1 MNFDLSIDN
10 YSQDELRDILNL
22 PIQYT
27 ASDVERNEAIL
38 RNSIL
43 NNRNVNK
50 ETQTKT
56 LLFLSDVRNRLTATV
71 NGFGPSK
78 IIDFINNSFKMKP
91 TAIEDPGEHMVQVRK
106 ESPYLSSSPSEYF
119 PGIINP
125 LKRRTIKRNLN
136 IDSRFRENYS
146 NSLSSN
152 FNVVLPMII
161 NNVFTIQLSSI
172 ELPIS
177 YYVLSSLYGNNFFSL
192 KIDDGD
198 TYLITI
204 PEGNYT
210 NASII
215 AAINTVVADVLTNAG
230 ITVTIT
236 FSVDIDATNNSG
248 TAKTKVTSFPSTTF
262 ELNFQ
267 TDRLGNEDKGIPLPL
282 KFGWLLGFRNG
293 TYVQETSYVSEG
305 IICVSPS
312 RYIYLVVDDFNNNV
326 NNSFYSAFHS
336 SILNKNILARISLQP
351 VASFE
356 TFAQTNLNIVTT
368 PREYFGPV
376 NIKNLNIQLLDEYGR
391 IMDLNFMDF
400 SFCLTLTLR
409 YDI

>member
-10 YSQDELRDILNL
+10 YNQDELRDILNL

-43 NNRNVNK
+43 NNRNINK

-56 LLFLSDVRNRLTATV
+56 LLFLSDVRNRLIASVT
-71 NGFGPSK
+71 GFGASK
-78 IIDFINNSFKMKP
+78 IIDFINNSYKMKP
-91 TAIEDPGEHMVQVRK
+91 TEIENPGEHMVQVRK

-136 IDSRFRENYS
+136 IDSRFRENYT

-152 FNVVLPMII
+152 FNVNLPMII
-161 NNVFTIQLSSI
+161 NNVFTMQLSSI

-177 YYVLSSLYGNNFFSL
+177 YYVLSNLYGNNFFSL
-192 KIDDGD
+192 KVEGGD

-210 NASII
+210 NTTII
-215 AAINTVVADVLTNAG
+215 TAVNDAINNALTGTG
-230 ITVTIT
+230 ITIT
-236 FSVDIDATNNSG
+236 FSVDTNATNDSG
-248 TAKTKVTSFPSTTF
+248 TAKTTVSSLNIF

-267 TDRLGNEDKGIPLPL
+267 TDKFGNEDKGIPLAL
-282 KFGWLLGFRNG
+282 KFGWLLGFRKG
-293 TYVQETSYVSEG
+293 IYYIQETSYVSEG
-305 IICVSPS
+305 IISVTPS

-326 NNSFYSAFHS
+326 NNGFYSAFHS

-356 TFAQTNLNIVTT
+356 KFAQTNLNIVTT
-368 PREYFGPV
+368 PREYF
-376 NIKNLNIQLLDEYGR
+376 
-391 IMDLNFMDF
+391 
-400 SFCLTLTLR
+400 
-409 YDI
+409 

>member
-10 YSQDELRDILNL
+10 YNQDELRDILNL

-56 LLFLSDVRNRLTATV
+56 LLFLSDVRNRLIS
-71 NGFGPSK
+71 NGIGFGPSK
-78 IIDFINNSFKMKP
+78 IIDFINNSYKMKP
-91 TAIEDPGEHMVQVRK
+91 TTIEDPGEHMVQIRK
-106 ESPYLSSSPSEYF
+106 ELPYLSSFPSEYF

-125 LKRRTIKRNLN
+125 LKRRTIKQSLN

-152 FNVVLPMII
+152 YNIVLPIII
-161 NNVFTIQLSSI
+161 NNVFTMQLSSI

-177 YYVLSSLYGNNFFSL
+177 YYVISKLYGNNFFSL
-192 KIDDGD
+192 KIYGED

-210 NASII
+210 NGGII
-215 AAINTVVADVLTNAG
+215 NAINDAVATALLGTG
-230 ITVTIT
+230 ITIT
-236 FSVDIDATNNSG
+236 FSVDIDATNDSG
-248 TAKTKVTSFPSTTF
+248 TAKTNVTSLNAF

-267 TDRLGNEDKGIPLPL
+267 TDRFGNEDKGIPLPL

-293 TYVQETSYVSEG
+293 TYAQETSYVSEG
-305 IICVSPS
+305 IISVSPS

-326 NNSFYSAFHS
+326 NNGFYSAFHS
-336 SILNKNILARISLQP
+336 SLLNKNILARISLQP
-351 VASFE
+351 VTSFE
-356 TFAQTNLNIVTT
+356 RFAQTNLNIVTT

-400 SFCLTLTLR
+400 SFCLTMTIQ

>member
-1 MNFDLSIDN
+1 MNFDLSVDN
-10 YSQDELRDILNL
+10 YNQDELKDILNL
-22 PIQYT
+22 PAQYT
-27 ASDVERNEAIL
+27 TSDIERNESIL

-43 NNRNVNK
+43 NNQNINK

-56 LLFLSDVRNRLTATV
+56 LFFLTDVKNRLIANE

-78 IIDFINNSFKMKP
+78 IIDFINNSYKMK
-91 TAIEDPGEHMVQVRK
+91 TTTIEDPSEHMVQVRK
-106 ESPYLSSSPSEYF
+106 ETPYLSSSPSEYF

-136 IDSRFRENYS
+136 IDSRFRENYN
-146 NSLSSN
+146 NSESSN
-152 FNVVLPMII
+152 FNVNLPTII
-161 NNVFTIQLSSI
+161 NNVFTMQLSSI

-177 YYVLSSLYGNNFFSL
+177 YYVLSNQYGNNFFTI
-192 KIDDGD
+192 KIDGD
-198 TYLITI
+198 VTHLITI

-215 AAINTVVADVLTNAG
+215 KTVNDEINKKTAGKG
-230 ITVTIT
+230 ITVY
-236 FSVDIDATNNSG
+236 FSLDLNDTNDSG
-248 TAKTKVTSFPSTTF
+248 TAKTTATSSNTF
-262 ELNFQ
+262 EINFQ
-267 TDRLGNEDKGIPLPL
+267 TDRFGNEDKGIPLPL
-282 KFGWLLGFRNG
+282 KFGWLLGFRKG
-293 TYVQETSYVSEG
+293 TYLHEKSYVSEG

-326 NNSFYSAFHS
+326 NNGFYSAFHS
-336 SILNKNILARISLQP
+336 SLLNKNILARISLQP

-356 TFAQTNLNIVTT
+356 KFAQSNLNIVTT

>member
-10 YSQDELRDILNL
+10 YNQDELRDILNL

-27 ASDVERNEAIL
+27 ASDVERNEGIL

-50 ETQTKT
+50 EIQTKT
-56 LLFLSDVRNRLTATV
+56 LLFLTDVRNRLISNV

-78 IIDFINNSFKMKP
+78 IIDFINNSYKMKP
-91 TAIEDPGEHMVQVRK
+91 TALEDPGEHMVQVKK
-106 ESPYLSSSPSEYF
+106 ELPYLSSFPSEYF

-136 IDSRFRENYS
+136 IDSRFRENYI

-152 FNVVLPMII
+152 FNVSLPMII
-161 NNVFTIQLSSI
+161 HNVFTMQLSSI

-177 YYVLSSLYGNNFFSL
+177 YYVLSNLYGNNFFSL
-192 KIDDGD
+192 KIEGGD

-204 PEGNYT
+204 AEGNYT
-210 NASII
+210 NTGII
-215 AAINTVVADVLTNAG
+215 NAINDAISNALTGTG
-230 ITVTIT
+230 ITIT
-236 FSVDIDATNNSG
+236 FSVDINANDSG
-248 TAKTKVTSFPSTTF
+248 TAKTNVSSSSLNTF

-267 TDRLGNEDKGIPLPL
+267 TDKYGNEDKDIPLAL
-282 KFGWLLGFRNG
+282 KFGWLLGFRKG
-293 TYVQETSYVSEG
+293 AYVDETSYVSEG

-326 NNSFYSAFHS
+326 NNGFYSAFQS
-336 SILNKNILARISLQP
+336 SFLNKNILARISLQP

-356 TFAQTNLNIVTT
+356 NFAQTNLNIVTT

-376 NIKNLNIQLLDEYGR
+376 NMSNLNIQLLDEYGR
-391 IMDLNFMDF
+391 IMDLNCMDF
-400 SFCLTLTLR
+400 SFCLTLTIR

>member
-10 YSQDELRDILNL
+10 YNQDELRDILNL

-27 ASDVERNEAIL
+27 ASDVERNESIL

-56 LLFLSDVRNRLTATV
+56 LLFLTDVKNRLIS
-71 NGFGPSK
+71 NGIGFGPSK
-78 IIDFINNSFKMKP
+78 IIDFINNSYKMKP
-91 TAIEDPGEHMVQVRK
+91 TTIEDPGEHMVQIRK
-106 ESPYLSSSPSEYF
+106 ELPYLSSFPSEYF

-125 LKRRTIKRNLN
+125 LKRRTIKQSLN

-161 NNVFTIQLSSI
+161 NNVFTMQLSSI

-177 YYVLSSLYGNNFFSL
+177 YYVLSNLYGNNFFSL
-192 KIDDGD
+192 KIEDGD

-210 NASII
+210 NAGII
-215 AAINTVVADVLTNAG
+215 NAINTVVADELTK
-230 ITVTIT
+230 TKSKVTIT
-236 FSVDIDATNNSG
+236 FSVDIDATNDSG
-248 TAKTKVTSFPSTTF
+248 TAKTKVFSSPSTTF

-267 TDRLGNEDKGIPLPL
+267 IDKLGNEDKGIPLPL

-293 TYVQETSYVSEG
+293 TYVQETSYASEG
-305 IICVSPS
+305 IISVSPS

-326 NNSFYSAFHS
+326 NNGFYSAFHS

-356 TFAQTNLNIVTT
+356 RFAQTNLNIVTT

>member
-27 ASDVERNEAIL
+27 ASDVERNETIL

-56 LLFLSDVRNRLTATV
+56 LLFLSDVRNRLIANVT
-71 NGFGPSK
+71 GFGASK

-125 LKRRTIKRNLN
+125 LKRRTIKKNLN
-136 IDSRFRENYS
+136 IDSRFRENYN
-146 NSLSSN
+146 NSESSN
-152 FNVVLPMII
+152 FNVVLPMNI
-161 NNVFTIQLSSI
+161 NNVFTMQLSSI

-177 YYVLSSLYGNNFFSL
+177 YYVLSNLYGNNFFSL
-192 KIDDGD
+192 KIDGGD

-210 NASII
+210 NETII
-215 AAINTVVADVLTNAG
+215 TAINDAINDALLGTV
-230 ITVTIT
+230 ITIT
-236 FSVDIDATNNSG
+236 FSVDINATNNSG
-248 TAKTKVTSFPSTTF
+248 TAKTIVTSPSLNTF

-267 TDRLGNEDKGIPLPL
+267 TDRFGNEDKEFPLPL
-282 KFGWLLGFRNG
+282 KFGWLLGFRKG
-293 TYVQETSYVSEG
+293 IYAQKTSYVSEG

-376 NIKNLNIQLLDEYGR
+376 NLKNLNIQLLDEYGR

>member
-1 MNFDLSIDN
+1 MNFDLSVDN
-10 YSQDELRDILNL
+10 YNQDELKDILNL
-22 PIQYT
+22 PAQYT
-27 ASDVERNEAIL
+27 TSDIERNESIL

-43 NNRNVNK
+43 NNQNINK

-56 LLFLSDVRNRLTATV
+56 LFFLTDVKNRLIANE
-71 NGFGPSK
+71 NGFGPSR
-78 IIDFINNSFKMKP
+78 IIDFINNSYKMK
-91 TAIEDPGEHMVQVRK
+91 TTTIEDPSEHMVQVRQ
-106 ESPYLSSSPSEYF
+106 ETPYLSSSPSEYF

-146 NSLSSN
+146 SSLSSN

-161 NNVFTIQLSSI
+161 NNVFTMQLSSI

-177 YYVLSSLYGNNFFSL
+177 YYVLSNLYGNNFFSL
-192 KIDDGD
+192 KIDGGD

-210 NASII
+210 NTSII
-215 AAINTVVADVLTNAG
+215 AAINTVVAEVLTNAK

-282 KFGWLLGFRNG
+282 KFGWLLGFRKG
-293 TYVQETSYVSEG
+293 TYLHEKSYVSEG

-326 NNSFYSAFHS
+326 NNGFYSAFHS
-336 SILNKNILARISLQP
+336 SLLNKNILARISLQP

-356 TFAQTNLNIVTT
+356 TFAQSNLNIVTT

-376 NIKNLNIQLLDEYGR
+376 NINNLNIQLLDEYGR

>member
-1 MNFDLSIDN
+1 
-10 YSQDELRDILNL
+10 
-22 PIQYT
+22 
-27 ASDVERNEAIL
+27 VERNEGIL

-56 LLFLSDVRNRLTATV
+56 LLFLTDVRNRLIANV
-71 NGFGPSK
+71 NGFGASK
-78 IIDFINNSFKMKP
+78 IIDFINNSYKMKP
-91 TAIEDPGEHMVQVRK
+91 TEIENPGEHMVQVRK

-136 IDSRFRENYS
+136 IDSRFRENYI

-152 FNVVLPMII
+152 FNVSLPVIVH
-161 NNVFTIQLSSI
+161 NVFTMQLSSI

-177 YYVLSSLYGNNFFSL
+177 YYVLSNLYGNNFFSL
-192 KIDDGD
+192 KIEGGD

-204 PEGNYT
+204 AEGNYT
-210 NASII
+210 NTGII
-215 AAINTVVADVLTNAG
+215 TAINDAIINALTGTG
-230 ITVTIT
+230 ITIT
-236 FSVDIDATNNSG
+236 FSVDINANNSG
-248 TAKTKVTSFPSTTF
+248 TAKTNVSSLNTF

-267 TDRLGNEDKGIPLPL
+267 TDQFGNEDKDIPLAL
-282 KFGWLLGFRNG
+282 KFGWLLGFRKG
-293 TYVQETSYVSEG
+293 AYVDETSYVSEG
-305 IICVSPS
+305 IICVTPS

-326 NNSFYSAFHS
+326 NNGFYSAFQS

-356 TFAQTNLNIVTT
+356 RFAQTNLNIVTT

-376 NIKNLNIQLLDEYGR
+376 NMSNLNIQLLDEYGR

-400 SFCLTLTLR
+400 SFCLTLTIR

>member
-10 YSQDELRDILNL
+10 YNQDELRDILNL

-27 ASDVERNEAIL
+27 ASDVERNESIL

-50 ETQTKT
+50 ETQSKT
-56 LLFLSDVRNRLTATV
+56 LLFLSDVRNRLIANI
-71 NGFGPSK
+71 NGFGSSK
-78 IIDFINNSFKMKP
+78 IIDFINNSYKMKP
-91 TAIEDPGEHMVQVRK
+91 TTIENPGEHMVQVRK

-161 NNVFTIQLSSI
+161 NNVFTMQLSSV

-177 YYVLSSLYGNNFFSL
+177 YYVLSNLYGNNFFSL
-192 KIDDGD
+192 KIENGN
-198 TYLITI
+198 TYFITI

-210 NASII
+210 NTGII
-215 AAINTVVADVLTNAG
+215 TAINDAINIALLLTG
-230 ITVTIT
+230 ITIT
-236 FSVDIDATNNSG
+236 FSVDINANDSG
-248 TAKTKVTSFPSTTF
+248 TAKTKVSSSDIF

-267 TDRLGNEDKGIPLPL
+267 TDKFGNEDKGIPLPL

-293 TYVQETSYVSEG
+293 TYVQEKNYISEG

-326 NNSFYSAFHS
+326 NNGFYSAFHS

-351 VASFE
+351 VVSFE
-356 TFAQTNLNIVTT
+356 TFSQTNLNIVST

-400 SFCLTLTLR
+400 SFCLTFTLR